1 MPKLNF
7 ETKDKAQELI
17 KAYLETNASDVLA
30 QKINEGVRI
39 HKDGKT
45 LVNKKTLDG
54 FMFYAADEAKKT
66 SDKGARSA
74 FIEDDTVYGWAIHY
88 FDDDTVEG
96 TLFNEDGSEYKP
108 PKPVAAAKPATTYT
122 PPAPKP
128 KPQMSLFEL
137 IEEQKPENAPNVPEQ
152 KTEEVTNDT
161 PPDEELS
168 AEEQREILEEIAA
181 NDIESPAVQ
190 PQGSPFYQRYMRIQ
204 NKYPDH
210 IVAFK
215 RGEFYEILGK
225 NAERFAKELSLPLS
239 ERDCGFAE
247 RVPMLGF
254 PFHEADNYIAKA
266 LQKGLKIAVADSLGE
281 VKELPEPAAEQSKGS
296 SLYQQYMNAQSKY
309 PDYIVAYRLG
319 DFYEIFGEKAKQ
331 FARELDLTLT
341 GRDCGLPERVPM
353 VGFPCHA
360 ANTYFAKAVNK
371 GLKVAVFDSPGDN
384 SIELYEPKNE
394 QKQTLPEPP
403 ESDKHWIDEKTYIDD
418 DGIVHD
424 IETET
429 EETAPA
435 FDMSAFDTEALAK
448 LDELFGEII
457 DLR

>member
-1 MPKLNF
+1 
-7 ETKDKAQELI
+7 
-17 KAYLETNASDVLA
+17 
-30 QKINEGVRI
+30 
-39 HKDGKT
+39 
-45 LVNKKTLDG
+45 
-54 FMFYAADEAKKT
+54 
-66 SDKGARSA
+66 
-74 FIEDDTVYGWAIHY
+74 
-88 FDDDTVEG
+88 
-96 TLFNEDGSEYKP
+96 
-108 PKPVAAAKPATTYT
+108 
-122 PPAPKP
+122 
-128 KPQMSLFEL
+128 MSLFEL

-190 PQGSPFYQRYMRIQ
+190 PQGSPFYQRYMQIQ

-266 LQKGLKIAVADSLGE
+266 VQKGLKIAVADSLGE
-281 VKELPEPAAEQSKGS
+281 VKELPKPAAEQSKGS

-384 SIELYEPKNE
+384 SIELYEPK
-394 QKQTLPEPP
+394 QALPTEP
-403 ESDKHWIDEKTYIDD
+403 EKHWIDEKTYIDD

>member
-1 MPKLNF
+1 MPKLN
-7 ETKDKAQELI
+7 L
-17 KAYLETNASDVLA
+17 ASDDFYMTKVIEFLKQNVTEALA
-30 QKINEGVRI
+30 DKINNGVFI
-39 HKDGKT
+39 EKDGKR
-45 LVNKKTLDG
+45 LLNKKDING
-54 FMFYAADEAKKT
+54 FDKYTYTQAEKLVSEKKGLQRVRVT
-66 SDKGARSA
+66 NSD
-74 FIEDDTVYGWAIHY
+74 VYEWAIKY

-108 PKPVAAAKPATTYT
+108 PKPVAAAKPTTTYT

-190 PQGSPFYQRYMRIQ
+190 PQGSPFYQRYMQIQ

-225 NAERFAKELSLPLS
+225 NAELFAKELSLPLS
-239 ERDCGFAE
+239 ERDCGFLE
-247 RVPMLGF
+247 RVPMVGV
-254 PFHEADNYIAKA
+254 PFHAVDNYIAKA
-266 LQKGLKIAVADSLGE
+266 VQKGLKIAVADSLGE
-281 VKELPEPAAEQSKGS
+281 VKELPKPAAEQSKGS
-296 SLYQQYMNAQSKY
+296 SIYQQYMNAQSKY

-331 FARELDLTLT
+331 FACELDLTLT

-360 ANTYFAKAVNK
+360 ANTYFVKAVNK

-384 SIELYEPKNE
+384 SIELYEPK
-394 QKQTLPEPP
+394 QALPTEP
-403 ESDKHWIDEKTYIDD
+403 EKHWIDEKTYIDD

>member
-1 MPKLNF
+1 MPKLN
-7 ETKDKAQELI
+7 L
-17 KAYLETNASDVLA
+17 ASDDFYMSKVIEFLKQNVTEALA
-30 QKINEGVRI
+30 DKINNGVFI
-39 HKDGKT
+39 EKDGKRI
-45 LVNKKTLDG
+45 LNKKDING
-54 FMFYAADEAKKT
+54 FDKYTYTQAEKLVTEKKGLQRVRVT
-66 SDKGARSA
+66 NSD
-74 FIEDDTVYGWAIHY
+74 VYEWAIKY

-128 KPQMSLFEL
+128 KPQMSLFDL

-161 PPDEELS
+161 LPDEELS

-190 PQGSPFYQRYMRIQ
+190 QQGSPFYQRYMQIQ

-225 NAERFAKELSLPLS
+225 NAELFAKELSQPLS

-266 LQKGLKIAVADSLGE
+266 LQKGLKIAVADS
-281 VKELPEPAAEQSKGS
+281 PMAA
-296 SLYQQYMNAQSKY
+296 
-309 PDYIVAYRLG
+309 
-319 DFYEIFGEKAKQ
+319 
-331 FARELDLTLT
+331 
-341 GRDCGLPERVPM
+341 
-353 VGFPCHA
+353 
-360 ANTYFAKAVNK
+360 
-371 GLKVAVFDSPGDN
+371 
-384 SIELYEPKNE
+384 
-394 QKQTLPEPP
+394 
-403 ESDKHWIDEKTYIDD
+403 
-418 DGIVHD
+418 
-424 IETET
+424 
-429 EETAPA
+429 
-435 FDMSAFDTEALAK
+435 
-448 LDELFGEII
+448 II
-457 DLR
+457 SR